1 VINIT
6 KLQYPSP
13 VSQYPS
19 LNKLKG
25 IKTNKTIPTLKKDHQ
40 IYEKEDEKANL
51 FAEILKKTFSD
62 RDGLLMIS
70 GFIN

>member
-1 VINIT
+1 MINIT

-40 IYEKEDEKANL
+40 IYEKEDEKPIYL
-51 FAEILKKTFSD
+51 LRFSRKPSQTGMD
-62 RDGLLMIS
+62 C
-70 GFIN
+70 